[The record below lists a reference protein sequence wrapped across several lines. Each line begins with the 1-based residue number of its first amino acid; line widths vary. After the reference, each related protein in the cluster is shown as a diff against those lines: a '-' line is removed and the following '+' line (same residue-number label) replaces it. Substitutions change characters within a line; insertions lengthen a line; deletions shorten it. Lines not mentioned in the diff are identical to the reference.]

1 MRELLTALT
10 FITSTWIFAQILA
23 LISFSPPFS
32 QTALL
37 RIPLIQLITYESLFY
52 HALAVSFVAVLVY
65 VSIDIL
71 NLTGRAA
78 DYAIINATI
87 GYVCASAGAWT
98 IIMLRWNPIAHAVLY
113 FGLSLSFL
121 AGASLLLAISRYNVR
136 AESIYAMK
144 KERAIKIGIWL
155 AIFFVLSTSLI
166 GFYASTGSS
175 QWGALEELERFRII
189 VAAHRHAI
197 VTVVAAAVVFLAS
210 KHFNIQSFKG
220 TRGLFGDIG
229 LYMVALGIP
238 AVSISTYATI
248 PLGVAAH
255 NVITPS
261 GAIILQ
267 GSLFIMYAVMAD
279 IALEN
284 SHAHP
289 IKNLFK
295 DPASFGLLF
304 TFFWVNIA
312 VTLPGIYVALHLDK
326 FVGLKNEIPFI
337 LGHEHALATLTAVA
351 LFLLA
356 LLRINNIGHSIKIV
370 GSLMTAGYIL
380 LTGATVFYI
389 FLDPEPHSSFAMP
402 YIQLGIFLMLIGFLT
417 GLIMMFYQLIQSRRW

>member
-1 MRELLTALT
+1 MRGLLTALT

-197 VTVVAAAVVFLAS
+197 VTVVAA
-210 KHFNIQSFKG
+210 
-220 TRGLFGDIG
+220 
-229 LYMVALGIP
+229 
-238 AVSISTYATI
+238 
-248 PLGVAAH
+248 
-255 NVITPS
+255 
-261 GAIILQ
+261 
-267 GSLFIMYAVMAD
+267 
-279 IALEN
+279 
-284 SHAHP
+284 
-289 IKNLFK
+289 
-295 DPASFGLLF
+295 
-304 TFFWVNIA
+304 
-312 VTLPGIYVALHLDK
+312 
-326 FVGLKNEIPFI
+326 
-337 LGHEHALATLTAVA
+337 
-351 LFLLA
+351 
-356 LLRINNIGHSIKIV
+356 
-370 GSLMTAGYIL
+370 
-380 LTGATVFYI
+380 
-389 FLDPEPHSSFAMP
+389 
-402 YIQLGIFLMLIGFLT
+402 
-417 GLIMMFYQLIQSRRW
+417 